1 MPESYK
7 RKRKI
12 GSDHPVLD
20 IEMTK
25 INIPLSLNM
34 LKPDSDTRQKNINIG
49 FTLSRGKRTV
59 VPFGVA
65 DFQGRNENSCFTFE
79 YSLESPANGVLL
91 EIRDARDQLLYQ
103 YAAEPVSMQPGIYQI
118 HWDGFDKDGIY
129 DSRRF
134 DQQHFYAKLTVI
146 NDKVVE
152 SEVLKFGTRY
162 KEVNWLDVKISQP
175 NRTIEAVLRTNFED
189 LGVIGAV
196 NAPTKTYEDLLALA
210 IEGMKQYWSRNH
222 NHPEGKN
229 IHMPDGQEYEFYL
242 EAENITNRA
251 IPSPG
256 IVYNSQG
263 RLRRSR
269 NWELSRILYY
279 NTGALKVKGE
289 WLLLK
294 DNHAVADFKHT
305 AAHEIGHEILLAY
318 GGHKYSKAH
327 KGSSTLITQAV
338 KGNFLYPQTGE
349 IDLMIYYGE
358 NEAHPYPPDYNTRSV
373 ASEKDVLGLLWL
385 SKIEYFFSHQ

>member
-1 MPESYK
+1 
-7 RKRKI
+7 
-12 GSDHPVLD
+12 
-20 IEMTK
+20 
-25 INIPLSLNM
+25 M
-34 LKPDSDTRQKNINIG
+34 LKPDSDTRQKTIIVDFN
-49 FTLSRGKRTV
+49 LKKEKRSV

-79 YSLESPANGVLL
+79 YSLVSPVNAVLL
-91 EIRDARDQLLYQ
+91 EIRDARDQVLYQ
-103 YAAEPVSMQPGIYQI
+103 YSAELLPMQPGIYQI
-118 HWDGFDKDGIY
+118 DWDGFDQNGIY

-134 DQQHFYAKLTVI
+134 DQQYFYAKLTI
-146 NDKVVE
+146 IKDAAVE
-152 SEVLKFGTRY
+152 SEVLKFATRY
-162 KEVNWLDVKISQP
+162 KEVNWIDVKINRP
-175 NRTIEAVLRTNFED
+175 IRTIEAVLRTNFAD
-189 LGVIGAV
+189 LGSMGAAE
-196 NAPTKTYEDLLALA
+196 APAKTYQDLLILA

-222 NHPEGKN
+222 HQPEGKN
-229 IHMPDGQEYEFYL
+229 IHTPDGQEYEFYL
-242 EAENITNRA
+242 DAENSTNRA

-279 NTGALKVKGE
+279 NTGALKVNGE
-289 WLLLK
+289 WLTLK
-294 DNHAVADFKHT
+294 DNYAAADFKHT

-318 GGHKYSKAH
+318 GGHRYSKAH

-358 NEAHPYPPDYNTRSV
+358 DEAHPYPPDYNKRSV

-385 SKIEYFFSHQ
+385 SKINYFLVTGDTLT